1 MSYIYIKSPIV
12 SILTVFVFL
21 IYCFPTFSA
30 VKIKGGVLTS
40 AEILKTQKP
49 EPRNDL
55 IFDLNNFD
63 KTHLEQ
69 KLTLEEATRF
79 ENRIGIGA
87 PYYRV
92 KRYVGKTRKEAIELV
107 ISELENY
114 KDNFEWPS

>member
-1 MSYIYIKSPIV
+1 MSYFYAKSP
-12 SILTVFVFL
+12 VFL
-21 IYCFPTFSA
+21 IFTVIAVFSIYCFPTSSA
-30 VKIKGGVLTS
+30 VKIKGGVITS

-69 KLTLEEATRF
+69 KLTLEEAIRF

-87 PYYRV
+87 PYDQSQKIYRQNQ
-92 KRYVGKTRKEAIELV
+92 KRGDRFSNK
-107 ISELENY
+107 
-114 KDNFEWPS
+114 